1 MEAPAGLERS
11 VTKTAAMPFVRIFG
25 RQRRSCQLEQGHW
38 RHGTT
43 AANRNMF
50 IRRVSHSAMLHGCLC
65 LSTNTSLTR
74 SHTCAP
80 QRLQPLLIVCSC
92 FAEKTEWLTVSSLA
106 LSRPIPTPV
115 WAACLPAVRSS
126 LMPPPHG
133 RSSRF
138 HLGTSLRSRMSG
150 LEPHPRSSSEPRL
163 WSVFTCFPHT
173 KTWSVARAFGKTCF
187 TKSTEFKVCST
198 QPPPFW
204 NEFWS
209 SRQSRESS
217 PAFAFLYFKKADYS
231 TK

>member
-1 MEAPAGLERS
+1 
-11 VTKTAAMPFVRIFG
+11 
-25 RQRRSCQLEQGHW
+25 
-38 RHGTT
+38 
-43 AANRNMF
+43 
-50 IRRVSHSAMLHGCLC
+50 MLHGCLC

-150 LEPHPRSSSEPRL
+150 LEPHPRSSSETPDSGAFSLASHTRRRQARRVRL
-163 WSVFTCFPHT
+163 AKHVLPS
-173 KTWSVARAFGKTCF
+173 RL
-187 TKSTEFKVCST
+187 
-198 QPPPFW
+198 
-204 NEFWS
+204 S
-209 SRQSRESS
+209 SRFVLRSRRLLETNFEVL
-217 PAFAFLYFKKADYS
+217 AKAERAALHLHFCTLKRRITQQNNYL
-231 TK
+231 